1 MNRKR
6 WFLWR
11 APALLT
17 AGTLILGAANAD
29 AAANADDPETQEQQ
43 GAQNTAAG
51 KSGNRADE
59 MQDAKEQVREAT
71 KVVQQMKRDPKLT
84 ALLQRAKGVFVAP
97 DYGKGAALVGA
108 RGGEGVVLVRNG
120 DDWSNPAFYN
130 FGGISIGAQAGG
142 AGGSFAMLLMNDRAV
157 DAFRTKNSFSL
168 DANAGLTIV
177 DYSAGTQA
185 AAGKGDVIVWSDTEG
200 LFAGASLGI
209 SGIVRDEAEN
219 RAYYDAY
226 YGQKVSVEQVLSGAL
241 ENPDAQKLRD
251 ALPDRMA
258 TSR

>member
-1 MNRKR
+1 MDREP
-6 WFLWR
+6 LLLLC
-11 APALLT
+11 APLLLT
-17 AGTLILGAANAD
+17 ASALAVGAANAD
-29 AAANADDPETQEQQ
+29 DQNADDQNAHEQRA
-43 GAQNTAAG
+43 AQNAADSQ
-51 KSGNRADE
+51 SGDAGDE
-59 MQDAKEQVREAT
+59 MRDAKAQVSEAT

-84 ALLQRAKGVFVAP
+84 ALLQRANGVFVAP
-97 DYGKGAALVGA
+97 DYGKGAAVVGA
-108 RGGEGVVLVRNG
+108 RGGEGVVLLRNG

-130 FGGISIGAQAGG
+130 FGGLSIGAQVGG

-168 DANAGLTIV
+168 DASAGLTIV
-177 DYSAGTQA
+177 DYSAGSQA
-185 AAGKGDVIVWSDTEG
+185 ATGKGDVIVWSDTEG

-251 ALPDRMA
+251 ALPDRVA
-258 TSR
+258 SSR